1 MFCFCR
7 RYAFGCY
14 FSVLISLLHRNFLFK
29 HLYCQLL
36 LLEVK
41 HILVLYIMLVVI
53 AQEEGKYQGK
63 TNEQRRVYTYNQHR
77 FMRNKTSKQICFFLL

>member
-14 FSVLISLLHRNFLFK
+14 FSVLILLLDRNFLFK
-29 HLYCQLL
+29 HLYYHLL

-41 HILVLYIMLVVI
+41 NILVFYIMLVVI
-53 AQEEGKYQGK
+53 ALEERKY
-63 TNEQRRVYTYNQHR
+63 
-77 FMRNKTSKQICFFLL
+77 